1 MQSGSRSFIPNA
13 IVHQSSKQLAA
24 HVAAQYYGVKSV
36 PASDGTKWH
45 VFPLRVLSDKTL
57 SGQVK
62 RFLAHLVF
70 VGALTM
76 ESTAQEMIDLDHTT
90 CRQFLGMKP
99 GP

>member
-1 MQSGSRSFIPNA
+1 MAFGSEMTT
-13 IVHQSSKQLAA
+13 KQ
-24 HVAAQYYGVKSV
+24 
-36 PASDGTKWH
+36 
-45 VFPLRVLSDKTL
+45 RE
-57 SGQVK
+57 VK